1 MPPRRRKR
9 IPAPAAVRTDMMAAL
24 RRYLAAGLLIW
35 VPLGVT
41 LLIIKFLID
50 IMDQSL
56 LLFPEFLRPNIGIPG
71 LGVLLTF
78 AIVIG
83 TGMIVTNLFGKQLFN
98 WGEQLLNRIP
108 LIGAIYGS
116 VKKLAETVFSGSGKS
131 FRRVVLV
138 QYPHPGMW
146 TLAFLTGDGAPEIDV
161 RTGRATVNVFVPTT
175 PNPTSGFMLVAP
187 RAEIVELSMSVEEA
201 LRMILSVGA
210 VVPDMHKPVLTD
222 VHPNAS

>member
-1 MPPRRRKR
+1 
-9 IPAPAAVRTDMMAAL
+9 MATL

-41 LLIIKFLID
+41 LLIIKFLVD
-50 IMDQSL
+50 VMDQSL
-56 LLFPEFLRPNIGIPG
+56 LLLPQALRPNLGIPG
-71 LGVLLTF
+71 FGILLTA

-83 TGMIVTNLFGKQLFN
+83 TGMIVTNFFGQQLFG
-98 WGEQLLNRIP
+98 WGERILNRIP

-116 VKKLAETVFSGSGKS
+116 VKKLTETVFSGSGKS

-138 QYPHPGMW
+138 RYPHPGMW
-146 TLAFLTGDGAPEIDV
+146 TLAFLTGDGAAEV
-161 RTGRATVNVFVPTT
+161 SAQLGMETVNVFVPTT

-187 RAEIVELSMSVEEA
+187 RAEVIELKMTVEEA

-210 VVPDMHKPVLTD
+210 VVPEARKDILVSGRVD
-222 VHPNAS
+222 AS